1 MTVTLDIE
9 TIAGATGVSLNQM
22 NQYIN
27 SQGAIA
33 PSSALIKGWH
43 EYDNTIWKCILCCA
57 RILVDD
63 HKIQVPGYVDKDID
77 FLLKH
82 IDEYGIHHHNV
93 LYPTPK
99 ETGQLHG
106 AITHANR
113 AKYDKTIKS
122 RTFRT
127 MMNIRESL
135 NSALGIDLPNSD
147 GSQGRLDPT
156 PKDTLFTTEYM
167 EK

>member
-9 TIAGATGVSLNQM
+9 TIAGATGVSLKQM
-22 NQYIN
+22 NDYIN
-27 SQGAIA
+27 RTGAIA

-43 EYDNTIWKCILCCA
+43 EYDNTIWKCILTCA

-77 FLLKH
+77 FLLAH
-82 IDEYGIHHHNV
+82 IKEYGIHHDNV

-99 ETGQLHG
+99 ETGQLPG
-106 AITHANR
+106 AVTHANR
-113 AKYDKTIKS
+113 GKYDKTIKS

-127 MMNIRESL
+127 MMNVREAL
-135 NSALGIDLPNSD
+135 NEALGIDLPNDD
-147 GSQGRLDPT
+147 GSRGRLDPK
-156 PKDTLFTTEYM
+156 PSDTLFE
-167 EK
+167 